1 MHTVSVTNPDFSKLI
16 AANNDL
22 GFQLLTWLV
31 EQDAGKNV
39 FISSFSVALALT
51 MTYNGAEGKTME
63 ALAELLG
70 LSGLGLQQIN
80 EANALLIS
88 PTGVGDPKVQLI
100 IANSIWLRDGV
111 IPSSDYIQRIKDYY
125 AGEVAGLDFSRPEAA
140 TVINRWVADKTRGMI
155 SKIVT
160 PPEVSQSILILIS
173 AIYFKGIWTK
183 QFDKARTSER
193 HFYKLDGSNKP
204 CKMMSQSGRYD
215 YFESDEVQAISLP
228 YGTGRIS
235 MYICLPTPPSSIR
248 DFHKRITT
256 STWQRWLDGFHKAEG
271 DVTLPLLKIEYE
283 KDLLR
288 DLTALGGDEVG
299 GEDFI
304 RIGAGPLKISSVMH
318 KVVVEVNEEGTTAA
332 AVTAVTMTRGG
343 PMPKRFALT
352 VDRPFFTAIRDNQT
366 GAILFAGLVLDPTQ
380 S

>member
-1 MHTVSVTNPDFSKLI
+1 MHTVSVTNPDLSKLI

-88 PTGVGDPKVQLI
+88 PTDVVDPKVQLN

-140 TVINRWVADKTRGMI
+140 A
-155 SKIVT
+155 
-160 PPEVSQSILILIS
+160 VSASRYSRSMS
-173 AIYFKGIWTK
+173 AIRASGPRSW
-183 QFDKARTSER
+183 RTWDRAMSVC
-193 HFYKLDGSNKP
+193 LD
-204 CKMMSQSGRYD
+204 
-215 YFESDEVQAISLP
+215 
-228 YGTGRIS
+228 S
-235 MYICLPTPPSSIR
+235 MKSMRSYP
-248 DFHKRITT
+248 
-256 STWQRWLDGFHKAEG
+256 Q
-271 DVTLPLLKIEYE
+271 
-283 KDLLR
+283 
-288 DLTALGGDEVG
+288 
-299 GEDFI
+299 
-304 RIGAGPLKISSVMH
+304 M
-318 KVVVEVNEEGTTAA
+318 
-332 AVTAVTMTRGG
+332 RG
-343 PMPKRFALT
+343 
-352 VDRPFFTAIRDNQT
+352 
-366 GAILFAGLVLDPTQ
+366 
-380 S
+380 

>member
-1 MHTVSVTNPDFSKLI
+1 MHTVCVTNPDLSKLI

-51 MTYNGAEGKTME
+51 MTYNGAEGKTRE

-80 EANALLIS
+80 EANAVLMS
-88 PTGVGDPKVQLI
+88 PTDVDDPKVQLS
-100 IANSIWLRDGV
+100 IANSIWLRDALT
-111 IPSSDYIQRIKDYY
+111 PSSDFTQRIKDYY
-125 AGEVAGLDFSRPEAA
+125 AGEVAALDFSRPDAA
-140 TVINRWVADKTRGMI
+140 AVINRWVADKTHGMI
-155 SKIVT
+155 SQIVT
-160 PPEVSQSILILIS
+160 PAGVKLSLLILIN
-173 AIYFKGIWTK
+173 AIYFKGTWTK
-183 QFDKARTSER
+183 EFDKARTAER

-204 CKMMSQSGRYD
+204 CKMMSQSGWYD
-215 YFESDEVQAISLP
+215 YYESDEFQAISLP

-235 MYICLPTPPSSIR
+235 MYIFLPTSPSSIR

-256 STWQRWLDGFHKAEG
+256 STWQKWLDGFHKVEG

-283 KDLLR
+283 KELLR
-288 DLTALGGDEVG
+288 GLMALGGDEVG

-304 RIGAGPLKISSVMH
+304 GIGAGPLKISSVMH
-318 KVVVEVNEEGTTAA
+318 KAAVEVNEEGTTAA
-332 AVTAVTMTRGG
+332 AVTVVNMTRGR
-343 PMPKRFALT
+343 MRKRFALT

-366 GAILFAGLVLDPTQ
+366 GAILFTGLVLDPTQ